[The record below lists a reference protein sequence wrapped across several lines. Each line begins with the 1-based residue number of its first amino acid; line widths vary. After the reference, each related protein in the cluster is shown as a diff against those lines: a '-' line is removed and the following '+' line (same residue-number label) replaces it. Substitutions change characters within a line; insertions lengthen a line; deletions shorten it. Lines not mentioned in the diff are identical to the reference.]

1 MPCATESPTNRL
13 TNKLKHSKSSSP
25 GVKGVGG
32 GGREEKRG
40 QERLFQPKIKYKKSY
55 EHSLNA
61 LCHSEV
67 EVLKLVSSSL
77 YFFTS
82 FSSATSHAF
91 YIVKK
96 KEKKKRITWTFSCL
110 FCGTNSSA
118 KHVELWIETESENW
132 DQKNND
138 KTQNQTRMLE
148 DKNNKNTTEIETKF
162 NNEPRKKPLWSRKNK
177 TQSNKDN
184 MTTILNI

>member
-1 MPCATESPTNRL
+1 M
-13 TNKLKHSKSSSP
+13 
-25 GVKGVGG
+25 
-32 GGREEKRG
+32 
-40 QERLFQPKIKYKKSY
+40 
-55 EHSLNA
+55 
-61 LCHSEV
+61 
-67 EVLKLVSSSL
+67 
-77 YFFTS
+77 
-82 FSSATSHAF
+82 
-91 YIVKK
+91 
-96 KEKKKRITWTFSCL
+96 
-110 FCGTNSSA
+110 
-118 KHVELWIETESENW
+118 ETESENW